1 MNELF
6 KNVKPKHLLPL
17 LLLGAEIKLL
27 EQDLATDVKF
37 GDILF
42 IGQYNEGEFQLVMLG
57 VAECYPITTDGIS
70 SALELAK
77 ATADE
82 FIKECLG

>member
-1 MNELF
+1 MNDLF
-6 KNVKPKHLLPL
+6 KNIKPEHLLSL

-42 IGQYNEGEFQLVMLG
+42 LGQYNEGEFQLVMLG
-57 VAECYPITTDGIS
+57 VAECYPITLEGIS
-70 SALELAK
+70 SALKLVVL
-77 ATADE
+77 TANE
-82 FIKECLG
+82 FIQESSF